1 MGKSLVIVESPAKAK
16 TISKILG
23 KEYVV
28 EASIGH
34 IRDLPKSAKEI
45 PAKVKKQKWS
55 RLGIN
60 IESDFEPLYVV
71 SEGKKAHVSH
81 LKKLLK
87 SADELYL
94 ATDEDREGES
104 IAWHLM
110 EVLKPKVP
118 VKRLVFHEITPKAIH
133 HALSNVREIKTDLV
147 QAQEVRRVVDR
158 LYGYQVSPLLWNKL
172 KNRNL
177 SAGRVQ
183 SAALRLTVERE
194 RERLVFISAD
204 WWSLEAQLQASG
216 TSFKSRLAEWDGQAI
231 ANGSAFNDKGVLTRA
246 SSLVLTEKRVKEI
259 EAAIKEGTA
268 TVISKKTRGFTEKPK
283 APFITSTLQQE
294 AIRKLRWTA
303 KRTMQVAQRLYEN
316 GWITYM
322 RTDSTNLSG
331 QALEAARGLILSNY
345 GSQYLPSNPISYRN
359 SKDAQEAHE
368 AIRPAGESFK
378 TLRTAE
384 SQLTWD
390 EFKLYELIWKR
401 TVASQMLPAKGER
414 LTAKFSVDKATLVA
428 TGKTYTFQGFRL
440 AYVEG
445 SDDERAA
452 LSEREIVLPNFAE
465 KDQLPVKDAI
475 GTGHSTKPPARFTEA
490 SLVQELEKK
499 GIGRPSTYASII
511 ENILNRKYVFK
522 KGSALTPSFRGMIV
536 IRALEKHLSSLVDY
550 DFTSRM
556 ESSLD
561 DIATGKL
568 ERLQCLKNFYF
579 GDRGLESL
587 IDHAEKSWGVE
598 NEGYPVLQDS
608 AEEELFVS
616 FNRYGEFLLKGETRI
631 YLNEDIAP
639 DELSTTKVQELLSK
653 QNDKPEPLHLLD
665 CPTTERPVYL
675 QYGRF
680 GWYIQVGNDEKK
692 KNNRNV
698 SLLPEDSN
706 RDAGAPPTFTTEQT
720 LRLLQ
725 LPKAM
730 GEVDVKG
737 TTEMLHLYIGKY
749 GPYLKAGKS
758 SVNLRDVSDW
768 ENSKIYAITEERAL
782 DIFNNPPKKKSVLR
796 ELGTDSEGTEI
807 LIKTGFFGP
816 YITDGTTNASLGKRI
831 VEDLTLDDAIKMLVE
846 KKSKPKRAKKGK
858 APAKKAAPKKK
869 AASKKKTTAKKKATT
884 KTAAKKTVKKKT
896 AKKTTKSTV
905 KKATTTKK
913 STASKAGK
921 KK

>member
-23 KEYVV
+23 KDYVV

-34 IRDLPKSAKEI
+34 IRDLPRSAKEI
-45 PAKVKKQKWS
+45 PAAMKKEKWT
-55 RLGIN
+55 RIGIN
-60 IESDFEPLYVV
+60 IEADFEPLYVV
-71 SEGKKAHVSH
+71 SDAKRAHVTH

-118 VKRLVFHEITPKAIH
+118 VKRLVFHEITPKAIKN
-133 HALSNVREIKTDLV
+133 ALANVRDIKQNLV

-158 LYGYQVSPLLWNKL
+158 LYGYQVSPLLWDKL

-194 RERLVFISAD
+194 RERIAFVSAD
-204 WWSLEAQLQASG
+204 WWSLEANLQASG
-216 TSFKSRLAEWDGQAI
+216 KSFAARLSQWAGQSI
-231 ANGSAFNDKGVLTRA
+231 ANGSTFNDKGELVRN
-246 SSLVLTEKRVKEI
+246 SLVLTENKAREI
-259 EAAIKEGTA
+259 QAAIQGEMA
-268 TVISKKTRGFTEKPK
+268 TVVSKKTRGFTEKAK

-322 RTDSTNLSG
+322 RTDSTSLSE
-331 QALEAARGLILSNY
+331 QALKAARSLIESSY
-345 GSQYLPSNPISYRN
+345 GKQYLPKSAMRYSN

-368 AIRPAGESFK
+368 AIRPSGEQFK
-378 TLRTAE
+378 SLTTAQ
-384 SQLTWD
+384 SQLATD
-390 EFKLYELIWKR
+390 EYRLYELIWKR

-414 LTAKFSVDKATLVA
+414 LTAKFSVDQAVLTA
-428 TGKTYTFQGFRL
+428 TGKSYTFQGFRL

-445 SDDERAA
+445 SDDEEAA
-452 LSEREIVLPNFAE
+452 LNDKEIVLPNFAE
-465 KDQLPVKDAI
+465 KDELPVLTAN
-475 GTGHSTKPPARFTEA
+475 GSGHRTKPPARFTEA
-490 SLVQELEKK
+490 SLVQQLEKK

-511 ENILNRKYVFK
+511 ENILNRQYVFK

-536 IRALEKHLSSLVDY
+536 TRALEKHLSSLVDY

-561 DIATGKL
+561 EVASGKMQ
-568 ERLQCLKNFYF
+568 RLTCLNSFYF
-579 GDRGLESL
+579 GDSGLESL
-587 IDHAEKSWGVE
+587 LNSAKEAWGVE
-598 NEGYPVLQDS
+598 NEGYPVMMD
-608 AEEELFVS
+608 AEELFIS
-616 FNRYGEFLLKGETRI
+616 FNRYGEFIQKGEQRI
-631 YLNEDIAP
+631 YINTEVAP
-639 DELSTTKVQELLSK
+639 DEMNAEKLTELLN
-653 QNDKPEPLHLLD
+653 QHTDKPDPVYLLD
-665 CPTTERPVYL
+665 CPTTKRPAYL
-675 QYGRF
+675 QHGRF

-692 KNNRNV
+692 RNNKNV
-698 SLLPEDSN
+698 GLLQEDSL
-706 RDAGAPPTFTTEQT
+706 RDVGAPPELTQEQI
-720 LRLLQ
+720 LRLLE
-725 LPKAM
+725 LPKPM

-758 SVNLRDVSDW
+758 SINLHDVPDW
-768 ENSKIYAITEERAL
+768 KNTDVYAMTAQQAL
-782 DIFNNPPKKKSVLR
+782 DIFNNPPKKKTVLR
-796 ELGTDSEGTEI
+796 ELGEDEEGNEI

-816 YITDGTTNASLGKRI
+816 YVTNGSVNASMGKRI
-831 VEDLTLDDAIKMLVE
+831 VDDLTLDDALKMLLE
-846 KKSKPKRAKKGK
+846 KKNKPKRAKKSKTAAKSK
-858 APAKKAAPKKK
+858 AKSTKTTTRKKAAKKP
-869 AASKKKTTAKKKATT
+869 ATKTTK
-884 KTAAKKTVKKKT
+884 KTAAKKST
-896 AKKTTKSTV
+896 AKKTTK
-905 KKATTTKK
+905 KTTKTTDK
-913 STASKAGK
+913 TGASKAKNLRK
-921 KK
+921 KASPKS